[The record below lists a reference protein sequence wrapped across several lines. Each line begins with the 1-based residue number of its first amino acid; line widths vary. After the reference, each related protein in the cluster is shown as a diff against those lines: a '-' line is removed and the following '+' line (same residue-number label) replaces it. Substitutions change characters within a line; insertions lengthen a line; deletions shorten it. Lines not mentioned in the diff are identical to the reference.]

1 MAGAEKTVLG
11 ERFGTLVEEL
21 AGAVRNDDE
30 PGFLDAVGRLVAEQD
45 RGLMREVGRLTGEM
59 QAALERFQVDPRML
73 DLAENE
79 VPNARIRLEHVLKMT
94 DEAAHRTLD
103 LVEASCRPAERTG
116 MAAERLAAL
125 WSQHSEKDTESREL
139 RRGTEAFLDD
149 ARRDA
154 EQVRSNLRE
163 VLLAQGYQDLTGQ
176 IIRGVITLIAEI
188 EDVLAGLTSLSRARA
203 GDTPAPSGES
213 EHRAGAGFGPQV
225 AGLRQK
231 QNDAAVNGQDDVDS
245 LLSGLGL

>member
-1 MAGAEKTVLG
+1 MAGGEKTVLG

-30 PGFLDAVGRLVAEQD
+30 PGFLDAVGRLIAEHD
-45 RGLMREVGRLTGEM
+45 RGLIREVGRLTGEM

-116 MAAERLAAL
+116 AAAERLALL
-125 WSQHSEKDTESREL
+125 WSQRREDDPECHELRQDTEE
-139 RRGTEAFLDD
+139 FLNDV
-149 ARRDA
+149 RRDA

-176 IIRGVITLIAEI
+176 IIRSVITLIAEI
-188 EDVLAGLTSLSRARA
+188 EEVLAGLTRLSHHRSEDARA
-203 GDTPAPSGES
+203 S
-213 EHRAGAGFGPQV
+213 AGGPENASSAGFGPQV
-225 AGLRQK
+225 AGLKQK
-231 QNDAAVNGQDDVDS
+231 QNTAVGGQDDVDS